1 MKHYNEHDERYDSF
15 EEYHEQVL
23 QYVHRRDRLLEAE
36 KWKICAWIKDLLKV
50 EDITAQNFMDKLD
63 NGVVICKL
71 ARLIQQKA
79 EECKRRGL
87 ITETVPSVRFKC
99 WENAKSESFYARDN
113 ADNFIRWCRKFGVHE
128 AVIFE
133 SDGLVLHTQPR
144 TVVLCLLELG
154 RIASKYDIEP
164 PGLVQL
170 EKEID
175 AQEDDRSSD
184 GLSPLSTGSSSPNL
198 VRSRTESALS
208 LNSSRSLL
216 TSPDSGIDNIH
227 NMRPRNRLS
236 YTPPSSTETKK
247 QHKPSELDKKVMKIA
262 NNVCK
267 DNIQINRISEGKY
280 CIGGKNVFVRLLKGR
295 HVMVRVGGGWDTLEH
310 FLSRHEPCQ
319 VIVVNRKNSLSDE
332 YISLACNGSPDSF
345 LHIRAKYK
353 TPLSTP
359 TTPEY
364 KQLA

>member
-1 MKHYNEHDERYDSF
+1 MKIMHYRN
-15 EEYHEQVL
+15 
-23 QYVHRRDRLLEAE
+23 RRDRLLADEMS
-36 KWKICAWIKDLLKV
+36 KIITWIRDLLKV

-63 NGVVICKL
+63 NGVIICKL

-79 EECKRRGL
+79 EECKRQGL
-87 ITETVPSVRFKC
+87 VTGPVPSVRFKC

-154 RIASKYDIEP
+154 RIASKYAIEP
-164 PGLVQL
+164 PGLIQL

-175 AQEDDRSSD
+175 EQEDDRSSD
-184 GLSPLSTGSSSPNL
+184 GLSSLSTGSSPTL

-208 LNSSRSLL
+208 MTSSNLSSSLMSP
-216 TSPDSGIDNIH
+216 TTPDSGIAHYN

-236 YTPPSSTETKK
+236 YTPPTSKEQKK
-247 QHKPSELDKKVMKIA
+247 RTKPSELDKKVMKIA
-262 NNVCK
+262 SNVCK
-267 DNIQINRISEGKY
+267 DSKTEITRISEGKY
-280 CIGGKNVFVRLLKGR
+280 CIGGKNVFVRLLNGK

-319 VIVVNRKNSLSDE
+319 VIVVNRKPSLSDE

-353 TPLSTP
+353 SPLSTP
-359 TTPEY
+359 TTPEFKNY
-364 KQLA
+364 